1 MAVDMMRT
9 VAVAVAV
16 AMVASCGGIGE
27 VVPAAEENVLAGSEE
42 GEGIEQLFVV
52 HEGVPLGSK
61 VAFPLQ
67 PILVA
72 RQVLLAA
79 ERFADAHDVCVVLH
93 KGGQAGPSG
102 WQLVAK
108 EGHDVED
115 LLVRYC
121 NGESMVPPGSEEGK
135 PHASTH
141 THTYQY
147 HQFRLHLQVTPSILD
162 WRERET
168 HINTYTLTHT
178 HTHTSSSPSISGST
192 YKHQAFNPF

>member
-1 MAVDMMRT
+1 MRT

-16 AMVASCGGIGE
+16 ALASCGGIGE

-93 KGGQAGPSG
+93 KGGQAGPSR

-121 NGESMVPPGSEEGK
+121 NGESMVPPARKG
-135 PHASTH
+135 
-141 THTYQY
+141 
-147 HQFRLHLQVTPSILD
+147 
-162 WRERET
+162 
-168 HINTYTLTHT
+168 NTHT
-178 HTHTSSSPSISGST
+178 HTHIHINIINFGFT
-192 YKHQAFNPF
+192 YKLRQASLTGGKGKHT

>member
-1 MAVDMMRT
+1 MMRT
-9 VAVAVAV
+9 VAVAVAC
-16 AMVASCGGIGE
+16 SCGGIGE
-27 VVPAAEENVLAGSEE
+27 VVPAAGENVLAGSEE

-52 HEGVPLGSK
+52 HKGVPLGSK

-79 ERFADAHDVCVVLH
+79 ERFTDAHDVCVVLH
-93 KGGQAGPSG
+93 QGGQAGPSR

-121 NGESMVPPGSEEGK
+121 NGESMVPPGRKKG
-135 PHASTH
+135 
-141 THTYQY
+141 
-147 HQFRLHLQVTPSILD
+147 
-162 WRERET
+162 
-168 HINTYTLTHT
+168 NTHT
-178 HTHTSSSPSISGST
+178 HTHTFISISSISASPRSST
-192 YKHQAFNPF
+192 KHP

>member
-1 MAVDMMRT
+1 MMRT
-9 VAVAVAV
+9 VAVAVAC
-16 AMVASCGGIGE
+16 SCGGIGE
-27 VVPAAEENVLAGSEE
+27 VVPAAGENVLAGSEE

-52 HEGVPLGSK
+52 HKGVPLGSK

-79 ERFADAHDVCVVLH
+79 ERFTDAHDVCVVLH
-93 KGGQAGPSG
+93 QGGQAGPSR

-121 NGESMVPPGSEEGK
+121 NGESMVPPGRKKGN
-135 PHASTH
+135 TH
-141 THTYQY
+141 THTHSYQY
-147 HQFRLHLQVTPSILD
+147 HQFRLHLQVPPSILD
-162 WRERET
+162 WRET
-168 HINTYTLTHT
+168 HLHT
-178 HTHTSSSPSISGST
+178 HTHHHHQFRASPT
-192 YKHQAFNPF
+192 NTKHLSHI